1 MERETARLLIVE
13 DEEEIREALRE
24 WFAAQACRIVC
35 VDSGPAAL
43 AETTASD
50 FDLVLL
56 DVGLPGLDGFEV
68 LAKLRETWSATAL
81 PVIMLTGHASREAI
95 LRGLRLG
102 ANDYVTKPF
111 DPPIVL
117 ARVQTQLAL
126 KRAVE
131 QTLRLELDIAWH
143 NGELQIAN
151 EALSAANA
159 EMRADLD
166 LAGRLQR
173 AMLPTA
179 PPAVA
184 GLECAWRFQPC
195 EALGG
200 DMFNVVRLDEHHVA
214 LHMLDVSGHGVKAA
228 LLSVSVQRLLMP
240 VADQP
245 GVVQRRNAAGELEP
259 TPPADV
265 ATELNR
271 RFQLEDD
278 IELYFTLFY
287 GVLDLRTGALRYV
300 CAGLPGPLLLPRDG
314 PPRDLTEPVFA
325 IGWLEGT
332 QYEERRLELRPGDRL
347 FILSDGILEA
357 RGPGNEYLGPL
368 RAIDALARA
377 SSEAPLCAAIDE
389 VVLAAE
395 AWSDGLLDDDV
406 SALAIRF
413 TPARTPART
422 PLP

>member
-1 MERETARLLIVE
+1 MEREPARLLIVE

-24 WFAAQACRIVC
+24 RFAGESCHIVC
-35 VDSGPAAL
+35 VDDGPAAL
-43 AETTASD
+43 AEAAASD

-68 LAKLRETWSATAL
+68 LTKLRETWSPTAL
-81 PVIMLTGHASREAI
+81 PVIMLTGQAGRDAI

-111 DPPIVL
+111 DPPIVM

-126 KRAVE
+126 KRAAE

-151 EALSAANA
+151 AALSEANQR
-159 EMRADLD
+159 MRADLE

-179 PPAVA
+179 PPRVP
-184 GLECAWRFQPC
+184 GLECVWRFEPC

-200 DMFNVVRLDEHHVA
+200 DMFNVVRLDDDHLA
-214 LHMLDVSGHGVKAA
+214 LYMLDVSGHGVKAA

-240 VADQP
+240 IADQP
-245 GVVQRRNAAGELEP
+245 GVVQRRNPRTGGLEP

-265 ATELNR
+265 AAELNR

-287 GVLDLRTGALRYV
+287 GVLDLRTRKLRFV
-300 CAGLPGPLLLPRDG
+300 SAGLPGPLLLPGDG
-314 PPRDLTEPVFA
+314 PPRDLTAPVFA

-332 QYEERRLELRPGDRL
+332 EYVERCVDLRTGDRL
-347 FILSDGILEA
+347 FVLSDGLLEA
-357 RGPGNEYLGPL
+357 RGPGSEYFGTR
-368 RAIDALARA
+368 RAIEVLAAGGAANSLEAALAQV
-377 SSEAPLCAAIDE
+377 AA
-389 VVLAAE
+389 AAE
-395 AWSDGLLDDDV
+395 AWAEDGLDDDV

-413 TPARTPART
+413 RD
-422 PLP
+422 